1 MRKIQSHYCHKQ
13 ICNFQTKPID
23 PQITN
28 HAKNLQSNTHKK
40 KKEKEKKSRNF
51 NTYLHCT

>member
-28 HAKNLQSNTHKK
+28 HVKNLQSHTHTHTHTQKKK
-40 KKEKEKKSRNF
+40 KKEKEKKK
-51 NTYLHCT
+51 